1 MSPLPVATA
10 YLRGV
15 DVDLRRL
22 DTNPDAVTAVEPE
35 LAHRGRCH
43 LGDDRRQAREPHA
56 DAIALEVEVDGST
69 FPDIPRSAVG
79 TCPIEGDGARM
90 HDGKHIAVRSA
101 RRRQRSALG
110 EGDHVV
116 AGAAPD

>member
-1 MSPLPVATA
+1 MHGPRRGSRRVLEHVPVARGNA

-56 DAIALEVEVDGST
+56 DAVALEVEVDGSP
-69 FPDIPRSAVG
+69 FPDISGRAVG
-79 TCPIEGDGARM
+79 ACAVEGD
-90 HDGKHIAVRSA
+90 
-101 RRRQRSALG
+101 
-110 EGDHVV
+110 
-116 AGAAPD
+116 

>member
-56 DAIALEVEVDGST
+56 DAVAHEVEVDGSP
-69 FPDIPRSAVG
+69 FPDISGRAGGARAV
-79 TCPIEGDGARM
+79 EGDVARIYAGQNIDIRGAR
-90 HDGKHIAVRSA
+90 G
-101 RRRQRSALG
+101 L
-110 EGDHVV
+110 
-116 AGAAPD
+116 